1 VRKSEL
7 DRRSNIRLFRQ
18 IANILKE
25 RIEEGVHRGEE
36 YIPAVEQIAREFGVL
51 PSVAKKALACLEEEG
66 WLKRG
71 AEGTLHINLPQAAA
85 GVFLIWDP
93 ATLRLDLPGCQEIR
107 VQSKVM
113 TTLPREM
120 LQTFEVHGRSGHQAS
135 RIVKL
140 HLVDGAPKAIEQII
154 APVSELP
161 GLLMKD
167 HRHCNLYR
175 LVEGDY
181 RLPLVRVTQ
190 RIQVRPL
197 TLEEAKILDSAEAF
211 PALCVERLL
220 HIERGV
226 IARVDWIVPGGRCEL
241 VEEGCAGEGPGG
253 RRNA

>member
-1 VRKSEL
+1 MNKSEL
-7 DRRSNIRLFRQ
+7 DRKSATPLFRQ
-18 IANILKE
+18 IAHILKG
-25 RIEEGVHRGEE
+25 RIGRETRPGADGLPFFDQV
-36 YIPAVEQIAREFGVL
+36 AKEFGVL
-51 PSVAKKALACLEEEG
+51 SSVAKRALACLEEEG
-66 WLKRG
+66 WG
-71 AEGTLHINLPQAAA
+71 EMEAGVEPSQAAA
-85 GVFLIWDP
+85 GVHLVWDP

-113 TTLPREM
+113 TTLPRGM

-135 RIVKL
+135 RIVKV
-140 HLVDGAPKAIEQII
+140 HLVDGSPKAIEQIL

-167 HRHCNLYR
+167 HRHSNLYR
-175 LVEGDY
+175 LVEEDY
-181 RLPLVRVTQ
+181 RLPLVKVTQ

-197 TLEEAKILDSAEAF
+197 TLEEAKILDSTEAF

-241 VEEGCAGEGPGG
+241 LEEGVRMDNISG
-253 RRNA
+253 RRGG